1 MKKMVFL
8 LAMASLSSAVG
19 MAQDKSQGKIDYEVT
34 LNVRASMKPDQQ
46 QYKDLVPEKVVNK
59 EVLYFNGSKARL
71 SRKDPDEITSDE
83 GAKVKIVTN
92 DGQIAVYSNGATGQS
107 WSLREE
113 NGKKTL
119 VSMGKGHKPMGKQVK
134 QVDTAKVETGKRTR
148 EILGF
153 TCREM
158 VIKSKEMGEM
168 TLWVTDALP
177 LYAGP
182 MGMVTDKGLVLG
194 VENKK
199 LSAIAT
205 AINYSPVSVSEVTIP
220 EDIPVMEEGK

>member
-1 MKKMVFL
+1 MKRTMFL
-8 LAMASLSSAVG
+8 LALTSLSAATG

-59 EVLYFNGSKARL
+59 EVLYFNGSKTRL

-92 DGQIAVYSNGATGQS
+92 DGQIAVYTDGATGQS

-119 VSMGKGHKPMGKQVK
+119 IPMGKGHKPTGKEVK
-134 QVDTAKVETGKRTR
+134 QVDTAKVETGKKTK

-177 LYAGP
+177 LHAGP
-182 MGMVTDKGLVLG
+182 MGITADKGLVLG
-194 VENKK
+194 VDNKK
-199 LSAIAT
+199 VSAVAT
-205 AINYSPVSVSEVTIP
+205 AINYSPVPVGEVTIP
-220 EDIPVMEEGK
+220 ADVPVTDAGK

>member
-1 MKKMVFL
+1 MKKMMFL
-8 LAMASLSSAVG
+8 LAMASLSTAVG

-92 DGQIAVYSNGATGQS
+92 DGQIAVYTDAATGQS
-107 WSLREE
+107 WSLQEA

-119 VSMGKGHKPMGKQVK
+119 IPMEKGYKAVGKASIS
-134 QVDTAKVETGKRTR
+134 VDSAKIETGKRTK

-153 TCREM
+153 PCREM

-177 LYAGP
+177 LRAGP
-182 MGMVTDKGLVLG
+182 MGFSSDKGLVLG
-194 VENKK
+194 VDNKK
-199 LSAIAT
+199 LNVIAT
-205 AINYSPVSVSEVTIP
+205 AITYSPVSLGEVTP
-220 EDIPVMEEGK
+220 PADVPVMSDKK